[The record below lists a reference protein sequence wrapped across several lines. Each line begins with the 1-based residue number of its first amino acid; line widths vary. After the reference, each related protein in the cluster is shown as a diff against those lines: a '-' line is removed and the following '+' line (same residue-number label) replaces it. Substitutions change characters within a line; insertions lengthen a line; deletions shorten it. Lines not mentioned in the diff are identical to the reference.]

1 MERDAPRARCAH
13 RAEPIDPPYLP
24 AIHENPGT
32 RTYPTDLFMAVWWLT
47 LANNMESIMSS
58 KILAGAAALALTT
71 VLVTAGPASAQNWG
85 CYNACYP
92 NYAYA
97 PAYNYAPLYGNYGG
111 YYDSRWSYRGGPHP
125 STGHL

>member
-1 MERDAPRARCAH
+1 
-13 RAEPIDPPYLP
+13 
-24 AIHENPGT
+24 
-32 RTYPTDLFMAVWWLT
+32 
-47 LANNMESIMSS
+47 MSS

-85 CYNACYP
+85 CYNGCYP

-97 PAYNYAPLYGNYGG
+97 PAYNYAPNYAPLYGNYGG
-111 YYDSRWSYRGGPHP
+111 YGGYGEGRWSYRGGPHP